1 MIGYDAHAQA
11 KGEVAI
17 EVWCKLMGLG
27 RAFEIGVCRD
37 VEVVYDGTRVI
48 DVIDQKG
55 TCETRRVGC
64 DEFVPFT
71 RYVGSCGRGGW
82 LWRTSLFGDGPSPHR

>member
-1 MIGYDAHAQA
+1 M
-11 KGEVAI
+11 
-17 EVWCKLMGLG
+17 
-27 RAFEIGVCRD
+27 
-37 VEVVYDGTRVI
+37 EVVYDGTRVI

-71 RYVGSCGRGGW
+71 RYLGSCGRG
-82 LWRTSLFGDGPSPHR
+82 DGYGVAASSATVHRRIVDDRA